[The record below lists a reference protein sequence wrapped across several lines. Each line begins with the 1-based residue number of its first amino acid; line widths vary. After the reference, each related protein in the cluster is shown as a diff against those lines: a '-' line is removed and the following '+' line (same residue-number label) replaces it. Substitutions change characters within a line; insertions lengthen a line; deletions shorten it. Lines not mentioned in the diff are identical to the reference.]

1 MVDQDFSSSTKP
13 IHFKAET
20 QQLLNILIH
29 SLYTEREV
37 FLREL
42 ISNAADALTRINF
55 EMLTNRDV
63 LDPQAE
69 LAVWI
74 TSDPEKHTLTIT
86 DTGIGMTTDELAENL
101 GTIAHSGAR
110 AFLEASQKEAT
121 NGKLSEIIGQF
132 GVGFYSAFM
141 VAESITV
148 TSRSSQ
154 LTAEAASW
162 ESTGSDSF
170 TVKPAQKAE
179 RGSEVVIQLKEDA
192 YEFAQESRLREIIKK
207 HSDFIP
213 YPIYLGEKKEQVNQ
227 QTALWRKSPR
237 QVTEEEYHAF
247 YKQFTLDIDAPIAY
261 AHMAVDAPVQMYAV
275 LFIPP
280 SPERG
285 LLAIRRQDGL
295 KLYARKIL
303 IQEYCLDLLPESL
316 RFVQGVVDSEDLPLN
331 VSREAVQSTR
341 IMAQLKKLIVA
352 KVFETLSNLA
362 KTKAEDYNS
371 KFWQNYSRILKE
383 GAATDMENHDSY
395 IPLLRYATM
404 TDPAKLVSLDEYIIA
419 MKPEQKKIYYIVGE
433 DSRSI
438 IKSPHLEI
446 FRKAGLDVILM
457 TDPIDSF
464 VLLRLAKYK
473 DFDFANVASESVET
487 PPSPEPAETP
497 QPEAPAFDAQPLVG
511 RIKAVLGDKVTDVR
525 VSDRLVES
533 PARLADPQGTSN
545 PEFQRVYK
553 MINREYQIPPKIL
566 EINPSHPILKR
577 LAALPED
584 STLAPMIIEQIFE
597 NALLIEGLHPDP
609 ASMIQRI
616 QSLMQS
622 ALEPPDA
629 QK

>member
-1 MVDQDFSSSTKP
+1 MVDQDFSSSTNP

-69 LAVWI
+69 LAIWI
-74 TSDPEKHTLTIT
+74 TSNPEEHTLTIT
-86 DTGIGMTTDELAENL
+86 DTGIGMTARELAENL

-110 AFLEASQKEAT
+110 AFLEASQKEAP

-170 TVKPAQKAE
+170 TVKPAQKTE
-179 RGSEVVIQLKEDA
+179 RGSEVVIHLKEDA

-237 QVTEEEYHAF
+237 EIAEEEYHAF

-261 AHMAVDAPVQMYAV
+261 AHMAVDAPVQMFAV

-295 KLYARKIL
+295 KLYARKVL

-331 VSREAVQSTR
+331 VSRESVQSTR

-362 KTKAEDYNS
+362 KTKVEEYNG
-371 KFWQNYSRILKE
+371 KFWQNYSRVLKE

-404 TDPAKLVSLDEYIIA
+404 SDPSKLVSLDDYIIA

-438 IKSPHLEI
+438 VKSPHLEI

-473 DFDFANVASESVET
+473 DFEFANVASESVEA
-487 PPSPEPAETP
+487 PPSPEPAEAP
-497 QPEAPAFDAQPLVG
+497 QPVSPAFDPQPLVS
-511 RIKAVLGDKVTDVR
+511 RIKAVLGDKVTEVR

-533 PARLADPQGTSN
+533 PARLADPQGASN

-577 LAALPED
+577 LAALPVD
-584 STLAPMIIEQIFE
+584 STLAPMIIEQIYE

-622 ALEPPDA
+622 ALEPPES